1 MTELLEKAINDLREL
16 PEPEQDV
23 LAEFIASIVAERK
36 FDRLLESPES
46 LAVLNKMADA
56 AIEADRRG
64 ETRDLEELW
73 R

>member
-1 MTELLEKAINDLREL
+1 MTKALDKAIDELRAL

-23 LAEFIASIVAERK
+23 LAEFLEGIIAERK

-46 LAVLNKMADA
+46 LELLNRMADA
-56 AIEADRRG
+56 ALEDHRRG
-64 ETRDLEELW
+64 ETRDIEDLC

>member
-1 MTELLEKAINDLREL
+1 MTEALEKALDQLREL
-16 PEPEQDV
+16 PEPEQDI

-46 LAVLNKMADA
+46 LAVLNRMADA
-56 AIEADRRG
+56 ALDEHRRG
-64 ETRDLEELW
+64 ETIDLEEIC

>member
-1 MTELLEKAINDLREL
+1 MTKLLEKAIDELRQL

-23 LAEFIASIVAERK
+23 LAEFIANIIAEGK

-46 LAVLNKMADA
+46 LDLLNRMADA
-56 AIEADRRG
+56 ALEEDRRG
-64 ETRDLEELW
+64 ETLDIEELW